1 MSEHDR
7 QPGLFGNRLLGGWG
21 RVFGKKQDC
30 ETGKKTVEH
39 QQKAKAFPANHFF
52 SREELLF
59 LSKNQEQC
67 TLLQRWALGMS
78 LWAKERSDEK
88 ERNDPQFFPYVQW
101 QDGLMS
107 TWIGNK
113 ATPDDIDK
121 QADRLYQLQL
131 EGYEMSPDFVRMIE
145 ARACRSLVSSLFMAE
160 SPADKNGK
168 NRKKFIW
175 VSSVVD
181 KPGEDLALVVR
192 HYNKVSH
199 HHVSEATVP
208 YKQFKK
214 LIDSK
219 EIAAL
224 GNEAQRKWNE
234 QATERDKAE
243 RLFKELLALMKR
255 NNTCQGMFPANNT
268 LVIRF
273 DDGKDN
279 VPTAWSLSD
288 DRIRLDFDPSVSIER
303 SSFFVTADESYL
315 FVDVLDYIRRTLDEK
330 GNNRDLLAFVR
341 LFGKDFCGEKV
352 LSSGKQPFGTFG
364 GVHVNC
370 VTAKA
375 SDAIVAFNSATLET
389 VSLSPDDR
397 TVFLKAILHHADQM
411 LSEMKANFQQAPDAA
426 TKETL
431 QNRING
437 IYQVLSTY
445 DTTHQYPTL
454 EALWQHILL
463 KYEVPRN
470 QPKQAEATQSIAP
483 QPAIATPPAK
493 VEVTKGSSMAT
504 PVESTAEKVE
514 VPKEEANAN
523 EPPTPEPATAMEAAP
538 AKAEDT
544 KEPPSTISQ
553 EGTSAELLPE
563 GYIQVEPSSKG
574 RWHTPA
580 MTLREAYR
588 VFGKL
593 LSAKLKRQ
601 LENENDPWVPK
612 SMMLPRD
619 CDGKTYTGVNAIML
633 ALWMEERGFEL
644 PYFVTEDEARVKE
657 LGILQDAES
666 LFVLGKD
673 GATRVYNIAQT
684 TFPVVQRRSYE
695 SLKLNMIAME
705 RKKASGYQFLDA
717 DSFCK
722 TALQF
727 DSVPGL
733 SIYSHADK
741 VIHIAPKDRFA
752 NEDDYYRDL
761 AVAMVES
768 TREVDFDTLRL
779 DTYLFENLVSHL
791 GSGII
796 SQSCRFNATNPEYSH
811 IWRERLVDNPE
822 YTKKILEQSDIS
834 SVQVLNTA
842 LA

>member
-7 QPGLFGNRLLGGWG
+7 QPGLFGNRLLSGWG
-21 RVFGKKQDC
+21 RVFGKKQDN
-30 ETGKKTVEH
+30 ETDSNPVQH
-39 QQKAKAFPANHFF
+39 QQKPKPFPANHFF

-88 ERNDPQFFPYVQW
+88 KRNDPQFFPYVQW

-113 ATPDDIDK
+113 AIPDDIDK

-131 EGYEMSPDFVRMIE
+131 EGYEMSADFVRMIE
-145 ARACRSLVSSLFMAE
+145 ARACRSLVSCLFMAE
-160 SPADKNGK
+160 SPADKNEK
-168 NRKKFIW
+168 TRKKFIW

-219 EIAAL
+219 ELTAL

-243 RLFKELLALMKR
+243 HLFKDLLALMKR

-273 DDGKDN
+273 EDGKDN
-279 VPTAWSLSD
+279 VPVAWSLAD
-288 DRIRLDFDPSVSIER
+288 DRIRLDFDPNVSIAR

-330 GNNRDLLAFVR
+330 DNNRDLLAFVR
-341 LFGKDFCGEKV
+341 IFGKDFCGEKV

-375 SDAIVAFNSATLET
+375 SDAVVAFNSATLET
-389 VSLSPDDR
+389 MSLSLDDR
-397 TVFLKAILHHADQM
+397 KALLKAILCHADQV
-411 LSEMKANFQQAPDAA
+411 LSELKADFQQAPDAA

-431 QNRING
+431 QNRIKG
-437 IYQVLSTY
+437 IYQGLSAYNTA
-445 DTTHQYPTL
+445 HQLPTL
-454 EALWQHILL
+454 EALWQHILS
-463 KYEVPRN
+463 KYEVPWS
-470 QPKQAEATQSIAP
+470 QPKQAEMPRPTIP
-483 QPAIATPPAK
+483 QPAVGTPTAK
-493 VEVTKGSSMAT
+493 VETINEQPT
-504 PVESTAEKVE
+504 PSVAESTTEKVE
-514 VPKEEANAN
+514 ETEKEANAN
-523 EPPTPEPATAMEAAP
+523 KPPTPEPVP
-538 AKAEDT
+538 VKAEDT
-544 KEPPSTISQ
+544 KEPPSANSS
-553 EGTSAELLPE
+553 EDTSAEHLPE

-580 MTLREAYR
+580 MILREAYR

-633 ALWMEERGFEL
+633 ALWMEECGFEL
-644 PYFVTEDEARVKE
+644 PYFVTEDEARAKE

-673 GATRVYNIAQT
+673 GAIRVYNIAQT

-705 RKKASGYQFLDA
+705 RKKTSGYQFLDA

-811 IWRERLVDNPE
+811 IWRERLVNNPE
-822 YTKKILEQSDIS
+822 YTKKILEQSDTS
-834 SVQVLNTA
+834 SVQVLNTT